1 VLNKMKRS
9 VSMASVGLA
18 SAALLAGGGWFGAQ
32 PITDAATTQVTL
44 TYPASALSSLDPISW
59 SGEILVDQGTLF
71 DGLFGYNQKN
81 QVVPVLAQKWTSTD
95 GGRVWTFWIRHGAK
109 WSNGAPVTAQDFYYS
124 WMRLVAP
131 SDSTGAIW
139 ASVMQY
145 VKNSYTYHAGGVP
158 ASAVGVKVINNY
170 EIQLT
175 LGGPHNILGDLP
187 LAGSM
192 PLYPP
197 DVEAHPTDWWMP
209 QYFVGDGPYVIKK
222 FVINGDD
229 TMVRNPH
236 YVNMPG
242 QPKPGNVQQIN
253 LIPAPTVPVEDFE
266 SGALSAGLITSAS
279 DYKYALTHF
288 KGELHAQAQANLGTL
303 QWDRSAVPSPLF
315 NLKVRQAIAMAV
327 NRAPIANPVL
337 NGMVGAT
344 SVFGYK
350 GWPTAAL
357 EHGLP
362 YNIKAA
368 RKLLAQAGYP
378 NGKGMPQLY
387 LYAEAPAGST
397 SVLTA
402 EAVAQ
407 ELKSALNLNFKIEPM
422 NATQWGDITW
432 GGLNQGIL
440 PGYNIGDGT
449 ANWNDVTY
457 QPLQANQQVGDE
469 GTYGSEAFLA
479 YAAKNWY
486 YPAYDPNDVKAW
498 GSPTNTSLGVNYSTW
513 QPIIKAAKADIA
525 YIDAWTAKQPKA
537 YQEYLNPPGSESL
550 SQQMAYYL
558 SQYTAAK
565 TDSAKHAAW
574 ETFWK
579 WVGTYSSGN
588 GGASIGLNA
597 QVYSDK
603 HEPHEVYLWTMWQD
617 EAGNTVNASQA
628 YHLYA
633 QVVDGLMQQG
643 YMEPLYYTKAVFL
656 EAKNVTGVMANPW
669 AYGGFYQMQYVS
681 VK

>member
-1 VLNKMKRS
+1 MLRHVKRS
-9 VSMASVGLA
+9 VSMATVGLA
-18 SAALLAGGGWFGAQ
+18 SAALLAGGGWFGAE
-32 PITDAATTQVTL
+32 PVTDAATTQVTL

-71 DGLFGYNQKN
+71 EGLFGYNQKN
-81 QVVPVLAQKWTSTD
+81 QVVPVLAKKWTSTD
-95 GGRVWTFWIRHGAK
+95 GGRVWTFWIRPGAK
-109 WSNGAPVTAQDFYYS
+109 WSNGAPVTAQDFYYA

-145 VKNSYTYHAGGVP
+145 VKNAYTYHAGGVP
-158 ASAVGVKVINNY
+158 ASAVGLKVINND

-175 LGGPHNILGDLP
+175 LGGPHDILGDLP
-187 LAGSM
+187 LSGSM

-197 DVEAHPTDWWMP
+197 DVQQHPTNWWMP
-209 QYFVGDGPYVIKK
+209 QNFVGDGPYVIKK

-229 TMVRNPH
+229 TMVKNPR
-236 YVNMPG
+236 YINMPG
-242 QPKPGNVQQIN
+242 QPSPGNVQQIN

-266 SGALSAGLITSAS
+266 SGVLSAGLITSAS

-288 KGELHAQAQANLGTL
+288 KSEVRAQAQANLGTL

-315 NLKVRQAIAMAV
+315 NVKVRQAVAMAV
-327 NRAPIANPVL
+327 NRGPIANPVL
-337 NGMVGAT
+337 SGMVGVT
-344 SVFGYK
+344 DVFGYK

-362 YNIKAA
+362 YNVSAA

-378 NGKGMPQLY
+378 NGKGIPQLY
-387 LYAEAPAGST
+387 LYAEAPAGDT

-402 EAVAQ
+402 EAVTQ
-407 ELKSALNLNFKIEPM
+407 ELKSALNIRFKIEPL

-457 QPLQANQQVGDE
+457 QPLQANQQVGAA
-469 GTYGSEAFLA
+469 GAYGPESLLA

-486 YPAYDPNDVKAW
+486 YPSYDPNDVKAW
-498 GSPTNTSLGVNYSTW
+498 GSPTDTSLGVSYSTW

-525 YIDAWTAKQPKA
+525 YLNAWTARQPKA
-537 YQEYLNPPGSESL
+537 YQEYLAPPGAESL
-550 SQQMAYYL
+550 QQLLAYYL

-565 TDSAKHAAW
+565 TNAAKHAAW
-574 ETFWK
+574 ETLWK
-579 WVGTYSSGN
+579 HTYPDKSGYRDESPPAYLTEVESRRECRVPPGVFRSDQQN
-588 GGASIGLNA
+588 LKKSETEFEKIPLKKQGIFARRIKTRIDAILRPIA
-597 QVYSDK
+597 Q
-603 HEPHEVYLWTMWQD
+603 
-617 EAGNTVNASQA
+617 
-628 YHLYA
+628 
-633 QVVDGLMQQG
+633 
-643 YMEPLYYTKAVFL
+643 
-656 EAKNVTGVMANPW
+656 
-669 AYGGFYQMQYVS
+669 
-681 VK
+681 